1 MPFIS
6 VFDEFWGNLAGV
18 LIVFREKLPN
28 MTDFGS
34 PNVSTSVKKECV
46 LVVFREK
53 RTKMMF
59 GRYFF
64 RFSKS
69 IWKGNF
75 PARCVLVVFI
85 RKCENSGFISP
96 QKNKVEIELRFFV
109 NLEGV
114 LPVAREKVENETVAT
129 F

>member
-1 MPFIS
+1 
-6 VFDEFWGNLAGV
+6 
-18 LIVFREKLPN
+18 
-28 MTDFGS
+28 MTVFGS

-53 RTKMMF
+53 WTKMMF

-75 PARCVLVVFI
+75 PARCVLVVFV
-85 RKCENSGFISP
+85 RKSENSVFISP

-109 NLEGV
+109 NINIVFAMVG
-114 LPVAREKVENETVAT
+114 EKLK
-129 F
+129 

>member
-1 MPFIS
+1 
-6 VFDEFWGNLAGV
+6 
-18 LIVFREKLPN
+18 

-34 PNVSTSVKKECV
+34 PNVSARVKKECV

-53 RTKMMF
+53 STKMML

-75 PARCVLVVFI
+75 PARCVLVVFV
-85 RKCENSGFISP
+85 RKCENSVFISP

-109 NLEGV
+109 NINLVFAMVG
-114 LPVAREKVENETVAT
+114 EKVKK
-129 F
+129 